1 MKDDPEKIADISLHQ
16 RAAMQDEIERLQ
28 FEIERLQFEIE
39 TLNAKITGLQDEIVR
54 WRALV
59 RSRKGQ

>member
-16 RAAMQDEIERLQ
+16 RAAMQD
-28 FEIERLQFEIE
+28 EIERLQFEIE